1 MAPVAATANATA
13 RIVPLVAVLTLLWGT
28 NWVLFPIAVRE
39 ISVWTFR
46 SVCLL
51 GAGVSLLLLARAQ
64 GLSLHVPRHKRLAL
78 AAAACIY
85 LVVWNIGSTYAA
97 VFIPSG
103 QAALLGFTMPVWAT
117 LLSWA
122 LQGQAPSR
130 RMVVSLLLASAG
142 IGLLLVTSRGASA
155 NALAGFGLGLAAA
168 VGWAGG
174 TMVLKQARLD
184 VPAIVSTAWQLLIAG
199 IPVTLVAIAIAPKE
213 PFVPSWT
220 TVATVGYI
228 TLVPMAIGNVLWF
241 SIVNRV
247 SATVSGL
254 STMMVPVVAMV
265 TGSLVHH
272 EPFGVLE
279 ACAMAL
285 CCASLGVT
293 LVGAKAVDTG
303 PPATCPPG
311 PQLGQVGAQPS
322 GPSSRGRR

>member
-1 MAPVAATANATA
+1 MAPATA
-13 RIVPLVAVLTLLWGT
+13 RIAPLVAVLTLLWGT

-51 GAGVSLLLLARAQ
+51 GAGVSLLALARVQ

-122 LQGQAPSR
+122 LLGQAPSR

-142 IGLLLVTSRGASA
+142 IGLLLLLTSRGASA

-174 TMVLKQARLD
+174 TLVLKQARLD
-184 VPAIVSTAWQLLIAG
+184 VPAIVSTAWQLIIAG
-199 IPVTLVAIAIAPKE
+199 VPVTLVAITNAPRE
-213 PFVPSWT
+213 SFVPSWT

-228 TLVPMAIGNVLWF
+228 TLVPMAIGNVVWF
-241 SIVNRV
+241 SIVNKV

-254 STMMVPVVAMV
+254 STMMVPAWPWSPARWCA
-265 TGSLVHH
+265 TSRS
-272 EPFGVLE
+272 
-279 ACAMAL
+279 ACWRPAPWR
-285 CCASLGVT
+285 CAARRWL
-293 LVGAKAVDTG
+293 
-303 PPATCPPG
+303 
-311 PQLGQVGAQPS
+311 
-322 GPSSRGRR
+322 SS

>member
-1 MAPVAATANATA
+1 MAPATA
-13 RIVPLVAVLTLLWGT
+13 RIAPLVAVLTLLWGT

-51 GAGVSLLLLARAQ
+51 GAGVSLLALARVQ

-122 LQGQAPSR
+122 LLGQAPSR

-142 IGLLLVTSRGASA
+142 IGLLLLLTSRGASA

-174 TMVLKQARLD
+174 TLVLKQARLD
-184 VPAIVSTAWQLLIAG
+184 VPAIVSTAWQLIIAG
-199 IPVTLVAIAIAPKE
+199 VPVTLVAITNAPRE
-213 PFVPSWT
+213 SFVPSWT

-228 TLVPMAIGNVLWF
+228 TLVPMAIGNVVWF
-241 SIVNRV
+241 SIVNKV

-265 TGSLVHH
+265 TGSLVRH

-285 CCASLGVT
+285 CCASL
-293 LVGAKAVDTG
+293 AVVLIG
-303 PPATCPPG
+303 PTSA
-311 PQLGQVGAQPS
+311 
-322 GPSSRGRR
+322 RR